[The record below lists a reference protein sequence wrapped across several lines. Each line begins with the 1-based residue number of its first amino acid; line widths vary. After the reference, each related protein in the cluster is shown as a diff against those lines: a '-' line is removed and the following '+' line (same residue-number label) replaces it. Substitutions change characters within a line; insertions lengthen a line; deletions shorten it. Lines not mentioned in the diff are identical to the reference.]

1 MIHSEK
7 NRRRALA
14 LLRVLGVAGAY
25 YAAACLGLL
34 RQVGVHGAVVT
45 PLWPPTGIALGALL
59 YMGLRVWPGI
69 PLGSLLVITT
79 LSGSVTASTALVV
92 AGNTLA
98 PVCAFLLLR
107 RVGFRMELGR
117 LRDGAALVF
126 LGAMT
131 GMIISATT
139 GTAVLVAD
147 GKLPASGFWPV
158 WSAWWS
164 GDVMGVLVVVPLL
177 LVLRRLRMPRLT
189 DRWAEGGALLLVAVV
204 GALLAT
210 RSSLSM
216 LYLVF
221 PILVWAALRFQ
232 LAGSAP
238 CALLVSVLAVVAG
251 TDRVG
256 PFAGHTMLQVM
267 VNLTVL
273 NGAVALT
280 ALLLAALVAEQQ
292 SVRHRIE
299 RACEEL
305 AELVDELAPERSA
318 AAWPPRSRGG
328 HESRRTSRGAP
339 DLRDHRRK

>member
-7 NRRRALA
+7 TRRRAMN
-14 LLRVLGVAGAY
+14 LLRILAVAGAY
-25 YAAACLGLL
+25 YAAARLGLL
-34 RQVGVHGAVVT
+34 RQVTVHGAVVT

-59 YMGLRVWPGI
+59 FMGLRVWPGI
-69 PLGSLLVITT
+69 ALGSLLVIAT
-79 LSGSVTASTALVV
+79 LSDSVSASTALVV

-107 RVGFRMELGR
+107 SVGFRPELAR
-117 LRDGAALVF
+117 LRDGIVLVF

-131 GMIISATT
+131 GMAISAST
-139 GTAVLVAD
+139 GTAVLLAD

-158 WSAWWS
+158 WAAWWA
-164 GDVMGVLVVVPLL
+164 GDVMGVLVVTPLL

-189 DRWAEGGALLLVAVV
+189 DRWMEGTALLVVAVP
-204 GALLAT
+204 GTLLAT

-221 PILVWAALRFQ
+221 PILIWAALRFQ
-232 LAGSAP
+232 LAGTAP
-238 CALLVSVLAVVAG
+238 CALLISVMAVVAG

-256 PFAGHTMLQVM
+256 PFMDHTMLEVM

-292 SVRHRIE
+292 TVRQRIE

-305 AELVDELAPERSA
+305 ADLVDQLAPGRSA
-318 AAWPPRSRGG
+318 AAWPSRSRNER
-328 HESRRTSRGAP
+328 ESR
-339 DLRDHRRK
+339 

>member
-7 NRRRALA
+7 TRRRAMN
-14 LLRVLGVAGAY
+14 LLRILAVAGAY
-25 YAAACLGLL
+25 YAAARLGLL
-34 RQVGVHGAVVT
+34 RQVTVHGAVVT

-59 YMGLRVWPGI
+59 FMGLRVWPGI
-69 PLGSLLVITT
+69 ALGSLLVIAT
-79 LSGSVTASTALVV
+79 LSDSVSASTALVV

-107 RVGFRMELGR
+107 SVGFRPELAR
-117 LRDGAALVF
+117 LRDGIVLVF

-131 GMIISATT
+131 GMAISAST
-139 GTAVLVAD
+139 GTAVLLAD

-158 WSAWWS
+158 WAAWWA
-164 GDVMGVLVVVPLL
+164 GDVMGVLVVTPLL

-189 DRWAEGGALLLVAVV
+189 DRWMEGTALLVVAVP
-204 GALLAT
+204 GTLLAT

-221 PILVWAALRFQ
+221 PILIWAALRFQ
-232 LAGSAP
+232 LAGTAP
-238 CALLVSVLAVVAG
+238 CALLISVMAVVAG

-256 PFAGHTMLQVM
+256 PFMDHTMLEVM

-292 SVRHRIE
+292 TVRHRIE

-305 AELVDELAPERSA
+305 ADLVDQLAPGRSA
-318 AAWPPRSRGG
+318 AAWPSRSRDER
-328 HESRRTSRGAP
+328 ESR
-339 DLRDHRRK
+339 

>member
-1 MIHSEK
+1 MRTVIHSEK
-7 NRRRALA
+7 NRRRAMT
-14 LLRVLGVAGAY
+14 LLRILAVAGAY
-25 YAAACLGLL
+25 YAAADLGLL
-34 RQVGVHGAVVT
+34 RQVTVHGAVVT

-59 YMGLRVWPGI
+59 SMGLRVWPGI
-69 PLGSLLVITT
+69 ALGSLLVIAT
-79 LSGSVTASTALVV
+79 LNGSVSASTALVV

-107 RVGFRMELGR
+107 SAGFRPELAR
-117 LRDGAALVF
+117 LRDGVVLVF

-131 GMIISATT
+131 GMAISAST
-139 GTAVLVAD
+139 GTAVLLAD

-158 WSAWWS
+158 WAAWWA
-164 GDVMGVLVVVPLL
+164 GDVMGVLVITPLL

-189 DRWAEGGALLLVAVV
+189 DRWVEGTALLVVAVP
-204 GALLAT
+204 GTLLAT

-221 PILVWAALRFQ
+221 PILIWAALRFQ
-232 LAGSAP
+232 LPGSAP
-238 CALLVSVLAVVAG
+238 CALLISVLAVVAG

-256 PFAGHTMLQVM
+256 PFVGHTMLEIM

-292 SVRHRIE
+292 TVRHRIE

-305 AELVDELAPERSA
+305 ADLVDQLAPGRSA
-318 AAWPPRSRGG
+318 AAWPSRSRDER
-328 HESRRTSRGAP
+328 ESR
-339 DLRDHRRK
+339 

>member
-1 MIHSEK
+1 MRTVIHSEK
-7 NRRRALA
+7 NRRRAMT
-14 LLRVLGVAGAY
+14 LLRILAVAGAY
-25 YAAACLGLL
+25 YAAADLGLL
-34 RQVGVHGAVVT
+34 RQVTVHGAVVT

-59 YMGLRVWPGI
+59 FMGLRVWPGI
-69 PLGSLLVITT
+69 ALGSLLVIAT
-79 LSGSVTASTALVV
+79 LSGSVSASTALVV

-107 RVGFRMELGR
+107 SVGFRPELAR
-117 LRDGAALVF
+117 LRDGVALVF

-131 GMIISATT
+131 GMAISAST
-139 GTAVLVAD
+139 GTAVLLAD

-158 WSAWWS
+158 WAAWWA
-164 GDVMGVLVVVPLL
+164 GDVMGVLVVTPLL

-189 DRWAEGGALLLVAVV
+189 DRWMEGTALLVV
-204 GALLAT
+204 VVPGTLLAT

-238 CALLVSVLAVVAG
+238 CALLISVLAVVAG

-256 PFAGHTMLQVM
+256 PFMDHTMLEVM

-292 SVRHRIE
+292 TVRHRIE
-299 RACEEL
+299 HACEEL
-305 AELVDELAPERSA
+305 ADLVDQLAPGRSA
-318 AAWPPRSRGG
+318 AAWPSRSRDER
-328 HESRRTSRGAP
+328 ESR
-339 DLRDHRRK
+339 

>member
-7 NRRRALA
+7 NRRRGMTSLRILA
-14 LLRVLGVAGAY
+14 VAGAY
-25 YAAACLGLL
+25 YVAADLGLL
-34 RQVGVHGAVVT
+34 RQVTVHGAVVS

-59 YMGLRVWPGI
+59 VMGLRVWPGI
-69 PLGSLLVITT
+69 ALGSLLVIAT
-79 LSGSVTASTALVV
+79 LSGSVSASTVLVV

-107 RVGFRMELGR
+107 GVGFRPELAR
-117 LRDGAALVF
+117 LRDGVVLVF

-131 GMIISATT
+131 GMAISAST
-139 GTAVLVAD
+139 GTLILLAD
-147 GKLPASGFWPV
+147 GKLPASGFWPT
-158 WSAWWS
+158 WAAWWA
-164 GDVMGVLVVVPLL
+164 GDVMGVLVVTPLL

-189 DRWAEGGALLLVAVV
+189 DRWMEGIALLVVAVP
-204 GALLAT
+204 GTLLAT

-238 CALLVSVLAVVAG
+238 CALLISVLAVVAG

-256 PFAGHTMLQVM
+256 PFMDHTMLEVM

-292 SVRHRIE
+292 TVRHRIE

-305 AELVDELAPERSA
+305 AELVDQLAPGRSA
-318 AAWPPRSRGG
+318 AAWPSR
-328 HESRRTSRGAP
+328 A
-339 DLRDHRRK
+339 RDERENR

>member
-1 MIHSEK
+1 MTSLRI
-7 NRRRALA
+7 LA
-14 LLRVLGVAGAY
+14 VAGAY
-25 YAAACLGLL
+25 YAAADLGLL
-34 RQVGVHGAVVT
+34 RQVTVHGSVVT

-59 YMGLRVWPGI
+59 VMGLRVWPGI
-69 PLGSLLVITT
+69 ALGSLLVIAT
-79 LSGSVTASTALVV
+79 LNGSVSASTALVV

-107 RVGFRMELGR
+107 SVGFRPELAR
-117 LRDGAALVF
+117 LRDGVVLVF
-126 LGAMT
+126 LGAMA
-131 GMIISATT
+131 GMAISAST
-139 GTAVLVAD
+139 GTLVLLAD

-158 WSAWWS
+158 WAAWWA
-164 GDVMGVLVVVPLL
+164 GDVMGVLVVTPLL
-177 LVLRRLRMPRLT
+177 LVVRRLRMPRLT
-189 DRWAEGGALLLVAVV
+189 DRWMEGTALLVVAVP
-204 GALLAT
+204 ATLLAT

-238 CALLVSVLAVVAG
+238 CALLISVLAVVAG

-256 PFAGHTMLQVM
+256 PFMDHTMLEVM

-292 SVRHRIE
+292 TVRHRIE
-299 RACEEL
+299 HACEEL
-305 AELVDELAPERSA
+305 ADLVDQLAPGRSA
-318 AAWPPRSRGG
+318 AAWPSRSRDER
-328 HESRRTSRGAP
+328 ESR
-339 DLRDHRRK
+339 

>member
-1 MIHSEK
+1 MRTVIHSEK
-7 NRRRALA
+7 NRRRAMTSLRILA
-14 LLRVLGVAGAY
+14 VAGAY
-25 YAAACLGLL
+25 YAAADLGLL
-34 RQVGVHGAVVT
+34 RQVTVHGSVVT

-59 YMGLRVWPGI
+59 VMGLRVWPGI
-69 PLGSLLVITT
+69 ALGSLLVIAT
-79 LSGSVTASTALVV
+79 LNGSVSASTALVV

-107 RVGFRMELGR
+107 SVGFRPELAR
-117 LRDGAALVF
+117 LRDGVVLVF

-131 GMIISATT
+131 GMVISAST
-139 GTAVLVAD
+139 GTAVLLAD
-147 GKLPASGFWPV
+147 GKLPSSGFWPV
-158 WSAWWS
+158 WAAWWA
-164 GDVMGVLVVVPLL
+164 GDVMGVLVVTPLL

-189 DRWAEGGALLLVAVV
+189 DRWMEGTALVIVAVP
-204 GALLAT
+204 GTLLAT

-238 CALLVSVLAVVAG
+238 CALLISVLAVVAG

-256 PFAGHTMLQVM
+256 PFMDHTMLEVM

-292 SVRHRIE
+292 TVRHRIE

-305 AELVDELAPERSA
+305 ADLVDQLAPGRSA
-318 AAWPPRSRGG
+318 AAWPSRSRDER
-328 HESRRTSRGAP
+328 ESR
-339 DLRDHRRK
+339 